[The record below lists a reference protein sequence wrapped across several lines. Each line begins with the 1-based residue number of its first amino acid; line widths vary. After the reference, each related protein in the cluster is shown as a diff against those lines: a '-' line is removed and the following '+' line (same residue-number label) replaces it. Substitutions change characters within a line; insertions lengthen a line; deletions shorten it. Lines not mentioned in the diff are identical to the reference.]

1 MIACPPN
8 WQNCKKKKKKTLSN
22 SGVSTSSE
30 EDDEEEDGIF
40 VCLCARLRL
49 YRFFEVYANVD
60 QPSSG
65 PSYLTILPSLT
76 LVYGPL
82 PCESNTKLSGPRN
95 GTFQICDFLWS
106 LLSLSLQRLAST
118 SNGAGAKYCG
128 LKSLIPLAIDKCN
141 GSVPKYH
148 ATIVINNVGTPILQ
162 FTHKVTILLKSQ
174 HHLLGV
180 LILFCRIHHL
190 LFFFC
195 SPSNLQLGLKIVKQ
209 KTLCASINP

>member
-1 MIACPPN
+1 M
-8 WQNCKKKKKKTLSN
+8 
-22 SGVSTSSE
+22 
-30 EDDEEEDGIF
+30 
-40 VCLCARLRL
+40 CLCAKLRL

-106 LLSLSLQRLAST
+106 LLSLSLERLAST

-128 LKSLIPLAIDKCN
+128 LKSLIPLAIDNCN

-174 HHLLGV
+174 HHLPGL
-180 LILFCRIHHL
+180 LLLFCRIHHL
-190 LFFFC
+190 LLFFF
-195 SPSNLQLGLKIVKQ
+195 SALPQTFNLDSNLSNNKHSAHQSTPK
-209 KTLCASINP
+209 

>member
-1 MIACPPN
+1 M
-8 WQNCKKKKKKTLSN
+8 
-22 SGVSTSSE
+22 
-30 EDDEEEDGIF
+30 
-40 VCLCARLRL
+40 CLCARLRL

-95 GTFQICDFLWS
+95 GTFQICDLLWS

-118 SNGAGAKYCG
+118 SNGDGAKYCG

-141 GSVPKYH
+141 GSVAKYH

-174 HHLLGV
+174 HHLLG
-180 LILFCRIHHL
+180 LLLLFCRIHYHL